1 MSTSIK
7 METTLVEMS
16 VEELAAKFEQLKFPK
31 TAVRLSELFKI
42 DAPKAIRLFQSLNKA
57 ALREKITACKYPA
70 FLHATASLI
79 GIDNAYLSKLLQ
91 ELPPD
96 FLFQK
101 ERLKNVYEF
110 NSLLYIL
117 YNCELKTEAKSLVNF
132 ANEDLYNYLKVS
144 DIRTLASFLKLLAN
158 YREIDSLLEEH
169 GRRFFNKIKFYVP
182 KTSRDKR
189 LNPIPALLKV
199 VSEHDMDLAL
209 KLLKHVQFLV
219 INEEVC
225 WEGEQ
230 SLKNI
235 LAICYYQMG
244 VAFTEIKRPDHRQ
257 SDSYLTKAIQ
267 LLKDE
272 QTDNQNLYLSYFQK
286 AKNAVA
292 QKDELEA
299 QLLAMQARHY
309 ALQSNLI
316 EESKEVAEFVKAL

>member
-1 MSTSIK
+1 MSTSTK
-7 METTLVEMS
+7 METTLVQLS
-16 VEELAAKFEQLKFPK
+16 VEDLAAKFEQLKFPK

-42 DAPKAIRLFQSLNKA
+42 DAPKAIRLFRSLDEA
-57 ALREKITACKYPA
+57 AIVEKITACKYPA

-79 GIDNAYLSKLLQ
+79 GIDNQHLKQLLRA
-91 ELPPD
+91 LPPD

-110 NSLLYIL
+110 NSLLYIF
-117 YNCELKTEAKSLVNF
+117 YNCEMQEEAKELIAF

-144 DIRTLASFLKLLAN
+144 DIRTLASFLKLLSN
-158 YREIDSLLEEH
+158 YQNINASLAEH

-199 VSEHDMDLAL
+199 VSENDMELAL

-219 INEEVC
+219 INKEVN

-230 SLKNI
+230 SFENI

-244 VAFTEIKRPDHRQ
+244 VAFAELKRPDYRQ
-257 SDSYLTKAIQ
+257 SDIHLTKAIQ
-267 LLKDE
+267 LLKEE

-286 AKNAVA
+286 AKNALA

-309 ALQSNLI
+309 ALQSNL
-316 EESKEVAEFVKAL
+316 VAESEEITAFMKGL